1 MNPQLITMLNE
12 TVNMFAFLAL
22 ELTLLF
28 LVISYLVGMLQEFV
42 TPQKV
47 QSILSSR
54 NGKGYLIAA
63 LLGSIT
69 PFCSCSTIPFLKGL
83 LRARA
88 GFGPMMVFLFASPLL
103 NPIIVGLFVVTFGV
117 KVAVFY
123 FVMAMGV
130 SVIAGYTLEKL
141 GFERYVRKEAYG
153 QENVEHS
160 SCCDTKAAPALSSCG
175 ETTKL
180 APIVSLCSD
189 VKSSPKMFLYADVKP
204 TSALSSCCET
214 KPAPLASSCC
224 ETKPAP
230 LASSCCETKPAPLA
244 SSCCETK
251 PAPLA
256 SSCCETKPVSL
267 ASSCCGTTSASVTP
281 GADIPTVPPKLDI
294 VSRSLRVWRTTWKDF
309 KHVLPYLFV
318 GVLLGSF
325 IYGFIPTEFIVNYA
339 GEATWYAIPVAAV
352 IGIPLY
358 IRAEAVIPLT
368 AALVQKGMAMG
379 SVMAFIIGS
388 AGASITEVILLK
400 AIFKNQM
407 IAAFLGVILGMAI
420 TSGFLYG
427 LVF

>member
-1 MNPQLITMLNE
+1 MNPELITMLKE

-130 SVIAGYTLEKL
+130 SVIAGYILEKL

-153 QENVEHS
+153 QENVDHS

-175 ETTKL
+175 ESTKL

-189 VKSSPKMFLYADVKP
+189 VKPSPKMFLYADVKP
-204 TSALSSCCET
+204 TSVLSSCCET
-214 KPAPLASSCC
+214 KPVP
-224 ETKPAP
+224 
-230 LASSCCETKPAPLA
+230 
-244 SSCCETK
+244 
-251 PAPLA
+251 
-256 SSCCETKPVSL
+256 L